1 MTISSPSPEFL
12 SSKNPPL
19 PSGEQDPSSF
29 GERQRQIS
37 RALRRLG
44 QINFGYLTLESV
56 LCLTAPS
63 HCQVATAS
71 VNHTFQIIDLDF
83 RHLEQ
88 FTSKDSALHLP
99 QTLIRSYKKISYPE
113 RLFRSPRLPP
123 QTLPSPIHL
132 CTSILGR
139 FCSHSTN
146 PRHRQYG
153 CSHSQDRICIWP
165 RWP

>member
-1 MTISSPSPEFL
+1 MITISSPSPEFL
-12 SSKNPPL
+12 SSKIHLCPL
-19 PSGEQDPSSF
+19 ENKIPRALESGSAC
-29 GERQRQIS
+29 
-37 RALRRLG
+37 ALRRLG
-44 QINFGYLTLESV
+44 QTNFGYLTLESAV
-56 LCLTAPS
+56 CLTAPS

-139 FCSHSTN
+139 FCSLSPN

-153 CSHSQDRICIWP
+153 RSHSQDRICIWP